1 MFTVAWLRF
10 DGSVAHTLMRRY
22 GSHDIQRLAVE
33 RELWDSN
40 LENV

>member
-1 MFTVAWLRF
+1 MFKVLCRNLCIACLHPLT
-10 DGSVAHTLMRRY
+10 RRY

-40 LENV
+40 FGNV